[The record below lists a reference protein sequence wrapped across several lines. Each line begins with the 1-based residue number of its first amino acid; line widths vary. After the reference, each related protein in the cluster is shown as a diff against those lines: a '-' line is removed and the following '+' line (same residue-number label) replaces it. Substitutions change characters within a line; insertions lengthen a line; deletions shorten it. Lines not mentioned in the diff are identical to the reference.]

1 MNLTVILSILFAV
14 FLPWASVTASSL
26 AQPPELSQE
35 AQTESTEL
43 GKEISAAEEA
53 EETAKT
59 DTYSAALFPI
69 SSDEQTQ
76 QTRQTEPGTEE
87 VSEVKPTEPPKNY
100 DDETDKA
107 EENVQ
112 TDTNPAA
119 QSSPSSHEQT
129 LQARQAEL
137 GTEETSKAEST
148 DVLQGYEDI
157 KFEIERNSKVDRYIR
172 RFSGKGKRNFAVI
185 LRRSGKYLP
194 DIRETLRSEGV
205 PQEIAYLPIIE
216 SGFNPR
222 AVSKMNAVGL
232 WQFIRPTGL
241 KYGLKINHWV
251 DERMNAE
258 KSTLAA
264 AKYLRKLYEEFGSWE
279 LALAAY
285 NCGEQRVAKAI
296 RRTGST
302 DFWTVSRRLPRE
314 TRNYVPKFNAALI
327 IAENPEKYGLRIT
340 ETGKDYEAVSVPPR
354 KSLVEIA
361 NLLDMGYKEISNYNP
376 SLVGLSTPPGKNYEL
391 KVPQG
396 YGEKLL
402 AVKSEVETLKDVKT
416 PFRTRPVRYTVRP
429 DDSLWKIAKEFGT
442 SVEKL
447 KYANDLSGSIIRPG
461 QRLKIPARGNV
472 IYVKHKIRPGENIY
486 VLAKRYGTSIDE
498 IKRANNLKGSL
509 IIAGKTLSIPQR
521 LSYTY
526 VPRDVPRKVHHK
538 IIPGDTLSELALRYR
553 VSVSQIKRW
562 NNMSSTTLIAGRNLV
577 IYK

>member
-1 MNLTVILSILFAV
+1 MGFPQTKVNMNSTVILCILLAV

-26 AQPPELSQE
+26 TQLPERSQE
-35 AQTESTEL
+35 AKAESTNL
-43 GKEISAAEEA
+43 TKEVSGAEPTDTLRSHEDESKEA

-59 DTYSAALFPI
+59 NTNPTAQSLLGPQK
-69 SSDEQTQ
+69 QTPLAQ
-76 QTRQTEPGTEE
+76 QTEPGTEE
-87 VSEVKPTEPPKNY
+87 ISEAKPE
-100 DDETDKA
+100 DA
-107 EENVQ
+107 L
-112 TDTNPAA
+112 
-119 QSSPSSHEQT
+119 QS
-129 LQARQAEL
+129 
-137 GTEETSKAEST
+137 
-148 DVLQGYEDI
+148 YEDVKFDI
-157 KFEIERNSKVDRYIR
+157 KRNSKVERYIR
-172 RFSGKGKRNFAVI
+172 RFSGKGKENFAVI

-194 DIRETLRSEGV
+194 DIRETLRSEGI

-222 AVSKMNAVGL
+222 AVSKKNAVGL

-241 KYGLKINHWV
+241 KYGLKINYWV
-251 DERMNAE
+251 DERMHAE

-264 AKYLRKLYEEFGSWE
+264 ARYLSKLFDEFGSWE

-285 NCGEQRVAKAI
+285 NCGENRVARAI
-296 RRTGST
+296 KRTGST

-314 TRNYVPKFNAALI
+314 TRNYIPKFNAALI
-327 IAENPEKYGLRIT
+327 IAQNPEKYGFRIT

-354 KSLVEIA
+354 KSLAEIA
-361 NLLDMGYKEISNYNP
+361 NLLDMGYKEISKYNP
-376 SLVGLSTPPGKNYEL
+376 SLVGLSTPPGKNYKL
-391 KVPQG
+391 KVPKG
-396 YGEKLL
+396 YGEKLI
-402 AVKSEVETLKDVKT
+402 AVKSEVETLKNVQT
-416 PFRTRPVRYTVRP
+416 PFRTKPVRYRVRP
-429 DDSLWKIAKEFGT
+429 DDSLWKIARKFGT

-447 KYANDLSGSIIRPG
+447 KYANNLSSSIIRPG
-461 QRLKIPARGNV
+461 QRLKIPSRGTV
-472 IYVKHKIRPGENIY
+472 IYVKHRIRPGENIY
-486 VLAKRYGTSIDE
+486 VLAKKYGTSIDE

-526 VPRDVPRKVHHK
+526 VPRDVPKKVHHK

>member
-1 MNLTVILSILFAV
+1 MDGISAEKINMNLTVILSILLAV
-14 FLPWASVTASSL
+14 FFPWASITASSL
-26 AQPPELSQE
+26 TQLPEHFQE
-35 AQTESTEL
+35 AQAESAELTEEASE
-43 GKEISAAEEA
+43 AEPTDTLRSPGDKSKKA

-59 DTYSAALFPI
+59 DTDPAAQSSL
-69 SSDEQTQ
+69 SSDEQGPQ
-76 QTRQTEPGTEE
+76 AQQTEPGTEE
-87 VSEVKPTEPPKNY
+87 ISEAEPA
-100 DDETDKA
+100 DA
-107 EENVQ
+107 
-112 TDTNPAA
+112 
-119 QSSPSSHEQT
+119 
-129 LQARQAEL
+129 LQA
-137 GTEETSKAEST
+137 
-148 DVLQGYEDI
+148 YEDI
-157 KFEIERNSKVDRYIR
+157 KFEIKRNSKVDRYIR
-172 RFSGKGKRNFAVI
+172 RFSGKGKQNFAVI
-185 LRRSGKYLP
+185 LKRSGKYLP
-194 DIRETLRSEGV
+194 EIKEMLRSEGV

-222 AVSKMNAVGL
+222 AVSRKNAVGL

-241 KYGLKINHWV
+241 KYGLKINYWV
-251 DERMNAE
+251 DERMHAE

-264 AKYLRKLYEEFGSWE
+264 ARYLRKLYEEFGSWE

-285 NCGEQRVAKAI
+285 NCGEKRVAKAI

-327 IAENPEKYGLRIT
+327 IAKNPEKYGFRIT
-340 ETGKDYEAVSVPPR
+340 ETGRDYEAVSVPPR
-354 KSLVEIA
+354 KSIAEIA

-376 SLVGLSTPPGKNYEL
+376 SLVGLSTPPGKSYKL
-391 KVPQG
+391 KVPKG

-402 AVKSEVETLKDVKT
+402 AVKSEVETLKDIKT
-416 PFRTRPVRYTVRP
+416 PFRTRPVRYTVKT
-429 DDSLWKIAKEFGT
+429 DDSLWKIARKFGT

-447 KYANDLSGSIIRPG
+447 KYANDLSGTIIRPG

-521 LSYTY
+521 LSHSY
-526 VPRDVPRKVHHK
+526 VPQDVPKKVHHK

-553 VSVSQIKRW
+553 VTVSQIKRW
-562 NNMSSTTLIAGRNLV
+562 NNMSSTMLIAGRNLV

>member
-1 MNLTVILSILFAV
+1 MPFCREEIKMHLTIIFSVLLAV

-26 AQPPELSQE
+26 VELPKLLQE
-35 AQTESTEL
+35 AQTESAELTE
-43 GKEISAAEEA
+43 EAAE
-53 EETAKT
+53 TGI
-59 DTYSAALFPI
+59 DSAVHSP
-69 SSDEQTQ
+69 SGSNEQT
-76 QTRQTEPGTEE
+76 P
-87 VSEVKPTEPPKNY
+87 
-100 DDETDKA
+100 
-107 EENVQ
+107 
-112 TDTNPAA
+112 
-119 QSSPSSHEQT
+119 
-129 LQARQAEL
+129 QARKTESDPEEL
-137 GTEETSKAEST
+137 SEAGSSETPQS
-148 DVLQGYEDI
+148 YEDVKYEI
-157 KFEIERNSKVDRYIR
+157 KRNSKVDRYIR
-172 RFSGKGKRNFAVI
+172 RFSGKGKENFAVI

-194 DIRETLRSEGV
+194 EIRETLRSEGV

-222 AVSKMNAVGL
+222 AVSKKNAVGL

-241 KYGLKINHWV
+241 KYGLKINYWT
-251 DERMNAE
+251 DERMHAE

-264 AKYLRKLYEEFGSWE
+264 ARYLRKLFDEFGSWE

-285 NCGEQRVAKAI
+285 NCGEKRVAKAI
-296 RRTGST
+296 RKTGST
-302 DFWTVSRRLPRE
+302 DFWTASRRLPRE
-314 TRNYVPKFNAALI
+314 TRTYVPKFNAALI
-327 IAENPEKYGLRIT
+327 IAQNPEKYGFRIT
-340 ETGKDYEAVSVPPR
+340 ETGKDYEAVRVPPR
-354 KSLVEIA
+354 KSLAEIA

-376 SLVGLSTPPGKNYEL
+376 SLVGLSTPPGENYEL
-391 KVPQG
+391 KVPKG

-429 DDSLWKIAKEFGT
+429 DDSLWKIAKRFGT

-461 QRLKIPARGNV
+461 QRLKIPTRGNI
-472 IYVKHKIRPGENIY
+472 IYVKHRIRPGENIY

-526 VPRDVPRKVHHK
+526 VPRDVPRKLHHK

>member
-1 MNLTVILSILFAV
+1 MGFPQTKVNMNSTVILCILLAV

-26 AQPPELSQE
+26 TQLPERSQE
-35 AQTESTEL
+35 AKAESTNLTEEVS
-43 GKEISAAEEA
+43 GAEPTDTLRSHEDESKEA

-59 DTYSAALFPI
+59 DTNPAAQSLLGPQ
-69 SSDEQTQ
+69 EQTPLAQ
-76 QTRQTEPGTEE
+76 QTEPGTEE
-87 VSEVKPTEPPKNY
+87 ISEAEP
-100 DDETDKA
+100 E
-107 EENVQ
+107 
-112 TDTNPAA
+112 DT
-119 QSSPSSHEQT
+119 
-129 LQARQAEL
+129 
-137 GTEETSKAEST
+137 
-148 DVLQGYEDI
+148 LQGYEDV
-157 KFEIERNSKVDRYIR
+157 KFDVKRNSKVERYIR
-172 RFSGKGKRNFAVI
+172 RFSGKGKGNFAVI

-222 AVSKMNAVGL
+222 AVSKKNAVGL

-241 KYGLKINHWV
+241 KYGLKINYWV
-251 DERMNAE
+251 DERMHAE

-264 AKYLRKLYEEFGSWE
+264 ARYLSKLFDEFGSWE

-285 NCGEQRVAKAI
+285 NCGEKRVARAI
-296 RRTGST
+296 KRTGST
-302 DFWTVSRRLPRE
+302 DFWTVSKRLPRE
-314 TRNYVPKFNAALI
+314 TRNYIPKFNAALI
-327 IAENPEKYGLRIT
+327 IAQNPEKYGFRIT

-354 KSLVEIA
+354 KSLAEIA
-361 NLLDMGYKEISNYNP
+361 NLLDMGYKEISKYNP

-391 KVPQG
+391 KVPKG
-396 YGEKLL
+396 YGEKLI
-402 AVKSEVETLKDVKT
+402 AVKSEVETLKNVQT
-416 PFRTRPVRYTVRP
+416 PFRTKPVRYRVRT
-429 DDSLWKIAKEFGT
+429 DDSLWKIARKFGT

-447 KYANDLSGSIIRPG
+447 KYANNLSSSIIRPG
-461 QRLKIPARGNV
+461 QRLKIPTRGNV

-486 VLAKRYGTSIDE
+486 VLAKKYGTSIDE

-526 VPRDVPRKVHHK
+526 VPRDVPKKVHHK

>member
-1 MNLTVILSILFAV
+1 MNLRVILCVFLAI

-26 AQPPELSQE
+26 AQLSEHSQE
-35 AQTESTEL
+35 AQAESTEL
-43 GKEISAAEEA
+43 SEEISAAEEA
-53 EETAKT
+53 EETAQADPT
-59 DTYSAALFPI
+59 PAAQSSPG
-69 SSDEQTQ
+69 SDEQSPQ
-76 QTRQTEPGTEE
+76 VGQTEPGTEE
-87 VSEVKPTEPPKNY
+87 TSE
-100 DDETDKA
+100 A
-107 EENVQ
+107 ESA
-112 TDTNPAA
+112 D
-119 QSSPSSHEQT
+119 T
-129 LQARQAEL
+129 LQ
-137 GTEETSKAEST
+137 S
-148 DVLQGYEDI
+148 YEDI

-172 RFSGKGKRNFAVI
+172 RFSGKGKKNFTVI

-205 PQEIAYLPIIE
+205 PEEIAYLPIIE

-241 KYGLKINHWV
+241 KYGLKINYWV

-264 AKYLRKLYEEFGSWE
+264 ARYLRKLFDEFGSWE

-285 NCGEQRVAKAI
+285 NCGEKRVAKAI
-296 RRTGST
+296 RKTGST
-302 DFWTVSRRLPRE
+302 NFWTVSRKLPRE

-327 IAENPEKYGLRIT
+327 IAKNPEKYGFRIT

-354 KSLVEIA
+354 KSLAEIA

-376 SLVGLSTPPGKNYEL
+376 SLVGLSTPPGKNYKL
-391 KVPQG
+391 KVPKG

-402 AVKSEVETLKDVKT
+402 AVKSEVETLKDVQT
-416 PFRTRPVRYTVRP
+416 PFRTRPARYTVKP
-429 DDSLWKIAKEFGT
+429 NDSLWEIAKEFGT

-447 KYANDLSGSIIRPG
+447 KYANNLKGSIIRPG
-461 QRLKIPARGNV
+461 QRLKIPTRGNI
-472 IYVKHKIRPGENIY
+472 IYVKHRIRPGENIY
-486 VLAKRYGTSIDE
+486 VLAKRYGTTIDE

-521 LSYTY
+521 LSYSY
-526 VPRDVPRKVHHK
+526 VPRNVPKKVHHK

-553 VSVSQIKRW
+553 VSVPQIKRW